1 VHPTSSRIQPVRQ
14 PSTGSEPL
22 PGGARRHRVP
32 QLLLRLT
39 RPWRAAKLAVALA
52 LLATV
57 AGAGVREVEL
67 SLPIRAK
74 LALSGH
80 ESLYIGPFLR
90 EMRGDESQGEL
101 KFDVAG
107 EFERFL
113 RKLLRKEAK
122 FTLLPPIE
130 GLQLPTTDPLQLAKA
145 TEFWQDVGARSGADY
160 VVSGSIDFK
169 VQDTTQPKMESYES
183 PVDGRTYYR
192 QVMVEQ
198 TGFTYDILLSV
209 FDGRTGALVFQE
221 PLKDTQEREE
231 RNFDEFS
238 GMFANLYA
246 LENRL
251 KGVFVP
257 RTIKTKRLLF
267 VP

>member
-1 VHPTSSRIQPVRQ
+1 MRPT
-14 PSTGSEPL
+14 
-22 PGGARRHRVP
+22 
-32 QLLLRLT
+32 RL
-39 RPWRAAKLAVALA
+39 ALA
-52 LLATV
+52 LCLIATLAS
-57 AGAGVREVEL
+57 AGVREVEL
-67 SLPIRAK
+67 SLPIRSK
-74 LALSGH
+74 LALTGH

-90 EMRGDESQGEL
+90 EARGDESQGEL
-101 KFDVAG
+101 RFDVAG

-122 FTLLPPIE
+122 FTLLPAID
-130 GLQLPTTDPLQLAKA
+130 GLQLPTTDPLLLVKA
-145 TEFWQDVGARSGADY
+145 ADFWRDVGTRSGADY
-160 VVSGSIDFK
+160 VVAGSIDFK
-169 VQDTTQPKMESYES
+169 VQETTQSKMESYES
-183 PVDGRTYYR
+183 PADGRTYYR

-198 TGFTYDILLSV
+198 TGFTYDILLDV
-209 FDGRTGALVFQE
+209 FDGRTGALLFQE

-231 RNFDEFS
+231 RNFDEFT

-251 KGVFVP
+251 TGVFVP

>member
-1 VHPTSSRIQPVRQ
+1 MVP
-14 PSTGSEPL
+14 
-22 PGGARRHRVP
+22 AR
-32 QLLLRLT
+32 L
-39 RPWRAAKLAVALA
+39 ALA
-52 LLATV
+52 SSLLASL

-67 SLPIRAK
+67 SLPIRSK
-74 LALSGH
+74 LALTGH
-80 ESLYIGPFLR
+80 ESLYVGPFLR
-90 EMRGDESQGEL
+90 EVRGDESPGEL
-101 KFDVAG
+101 RFDVAN

-122 FTLLPPIE
+122 FKLLEAIE
-130 GLQLPTTDPLQLAKA
+130 GLQLPTTDPLQLVKTAD
-145 TEFWQDVGARSGADY
+145 FWRDVGTRSGADY
-160 VVSGSIDFK
+160 IVAGSIEFT
-169 VQDTTQPKMESYES
+169 VHETTQPKMESYES
-183 PVDGRTYYR
+183 SLDGRTYYR

-198 TGFTYDILLSV
+198 TGFTYDILLNV
-209 FDGRTGALVFQE
+209 FDGRTGALLFQE

-231 RNFDEFS
+231 RNFDEFT

-257 RTIKTKRLLF
+257 RTIKTKRFLF

>member
-1 VHPTSSRIQPVRQ
+1 MVP
-14 PSTGSEPL
+14 
-22 PGGARRHRVP
+22 AR
-32 QLLLRLT
+32 L
-39 RPWRAAKLAVALA
+39 ALA
-52 LLATV
+52 FSLLASL

-67 SLPIRAK
+67 SLPIRSK
-74 LALSGH
+74 LALTGH
-80 ESLYIGPFLR
+80 ESLYVGPFLR
-90 EMRGDESQGEL
+90 EVRGDESPGEL
-101 KFDVAG
+101 RFDVAN

-122 FTLLPPIE
+122 FKLLEAIE
-130 GLQLPTTDPLQLAKA
+130 GLQLPTTDPLQLVKTAD
-145 TEFWQDVGARSGADY
+145 FWRDVGTRSGADY
-160 VVSGSIDFK
+160 IVAGSIEFT
-169 VQDTTQPKMESYES
+169 VHETTQPKMESYES
-183 PVDGRTYYR
+183 SLDGRTYYR

-198 TGFTYDILLSV
+198 TGFTYDILLNV
-209 FDGRTGALVFQE
+209 FDGRTGALLFQE

-231 RNFDEFS
+231 RNFDEFT

-257 RTIKTKRLLF
+257 RTIKTKRFLF

>member
-1 VHPTSSRIQPVRQ
+1 MRPTR
-14 PSTGSEPL
+14 
-22 PGGARRHRVP
+22 
-32 QLLLRLT
+32 
-39 RPWRAAKLAVALA
+39 LAVALSLIA
-52 LLATV
+52 TLAS
-57 AGAGVREVEL
+57 AGVHEVEL
-67 SLPIRAK
+67 SLPIRSK
-74 LALSGH
+74 LALTGH

-90 EMRGDESQGEL
+90 ETRGDESQGDL
-101 KFDVAG
+101 RFDVAG

-122 FTLLPPIE
+122 FTLLPALD

-145 TEFWQDVGARSGADY
+145 ADFWRDVGTRSGADY
-160 VVSGSIDFK
+160 VVAGSIEFK
-169 VQDTTQPKMESYES
+169 VQESTQPKMESYES
-183 PVDGRTYYR
+183 PADGRTYYR

-198 TGFTYDILLSV
+198 TGFTYDILLNV
-209 FDGRTGALVFQE
+209 FDGRTGALLFQE

-231 RNFDEFS
+231 RNFDEFT

-251 KGVFVP
+251 TGVFVP